1 MSRTRALFVVAMC
14 CAGLFLAAAVATWP
28 PLRARP
34 VPILLWLVL
43 ALALV
48 DLAALSLRRF
58 GFAPATGRLRLAGVV
73 TGAVIFLLADM
84 AFTAMKAPLA

>member
-1 MSRTRALFVVAMC
+1 MSRTRALFVIAMC

-34 VPILLWLVL
+34 VPILLWLIV

-48 DLAALSLRRF
+48 DVVALALRRF

-73 TGAVIFLLADM
+73 TGALVYLLADM